1 MDHDLVNDRDDVWY
15 IRGEDGN
22 YTIQEEC
29 RDVDV
34 FFDGPKLIIDDPQ
47 FRIKDNSKIVPVVV
61 GSDIWKLGILESTES
76 TINLLG
82 VVETQS
88 TDDREVLI
96 EPRGATREIEFKDS
110 ECFGLLG
117 DLVEL

>member
-1 MDHDLVNDRDDVWY
+1 MDDDLVNDRDDVWY
-15 IRGEDGN
+15 LRGEDGS
-22 YTIQEEC
+22 YTVQEEC

-47 FRIKDNSKIVPVVV
+47 FRIKDNSNIVPAVV
-61 GSDIWKLGILESTES
+61 GSNVWKLGILESTQD

-88 TDDREVLI
+88 TSDVEVLI
-96 EPRGATREIEFKDS
+96 EPRGTTREITFTDS
-110 ECFGLLG
+110 ECFDLLG
-117 DLVEL
+117 ELVEL